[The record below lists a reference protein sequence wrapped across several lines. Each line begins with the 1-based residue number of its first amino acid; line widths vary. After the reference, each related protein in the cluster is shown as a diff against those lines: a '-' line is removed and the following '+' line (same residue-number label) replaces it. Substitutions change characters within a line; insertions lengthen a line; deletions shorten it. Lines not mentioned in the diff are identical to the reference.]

1 MIKTLYAALFAIVL
15 VSPLCSPAQAKKT
28 LKDIRLQWEILENNY
43 QGSAQTRSVLRIS
56 TTNNMTLP
64 AQGWKLYFNFARPI
78 RKQLVSGGVK
88 ITAVNGDFFYM
99 EPMPGFK
106 GLKPGTSLETEF
118 ISADWVVNKTDAP
131 SGFYL
136 ISDNAPDQYYVLPN
150 VEVVPSTKVKQ
161 MMRNAADKIPFQ
173 KPEMSYVQNK
183 GISSQHPA
191 VKIFPTPE
199 RYQEN
204 SESFELTAQVKVSA
218 DPSFATESSQLK
230 QFLSGIL
237 VKAQS
242 DHLRAGHIQLVLKDL
257 PENAYELSVTNQ
269 SITIAASTTTG
280 IFYGIQSLKTLISPE
295 VYAQKQ
301 RVVIIPGVEV
311 FDQPR
316 FGYRAFMLDVARNFQ
331 TKKQVLKLLDLM
343 ALYKLNTLHF
353 HLNDDEGWRLE
364 IPALPELTE
373 VSGKRGHTLNEQN
386 NLQPTLGSGPYTDNP
401 YGSGY
406 YTKADFIEI
415 LKYAGERHIQVIPE
429 IESPGHARAAIKA
442 MASRNDPKYLLHEPG
457 DSSVYRSVQYWN
469 DNVMNVA
476 LPSVYNFIET
486 LTTEIKVMY
495 AEAGVPL
502 KTIHYG
508 GDEVP
513 AGVWEKSPAVKQLM
527 AKHPEIKTTDD
538 LWVYYYNRVNDILKT
553 NGLYMTAWEEV
564 GTRKILKDGKK
575 ETVFNEDLLN
585 KNLHLE
591 VWNNMMGWGAE
602 DLAYTLANKGYKVIL
617 SCVTNLY
624 FDMAYQKAFDE
635 PGYYWGGYVDLDKT
649 FGFIPYDY
657 FKNTRT
663 DRMGNALSADFLAS
677 KQRLTAVGKQNI
689 VGLQGALWSE
699 TAKGPEL
706 MEYLLLPKLLGL
718 AERAWAKDPQ
728 WALENDPAK
737 FDSAYHKAWT
747 EFLNVVGKRELPRLN
762 YYAGGFN
769 YRIPTPGAIV
779 KNGSVLANL
788 QIPGFS
794 LRYTTDGSVPS
805 KNSRLYNG
813 PVKTKG
819 TIKLAAFN
827 ALGRSGRIAVVK
839 NPF

>member
-1 MIKTLYAALFAIVL
+1 MIKTLYASLFAILL
-15 VSPLCSPAQAKKT
+15 VSPLCSPAQAKKAIND
-28 LKDIRLQWEILENNY
+28 LRIQWEILENNY
-43 QGSAQTRSVLRIS
+43 LGSAQTKSVLTIS
-56 TTNNMTLP
+56 SHNTFTLP

-78 RKQLVSGGVK
+78 KKQLASGGLK
-88 ITAVNGDFFYM
+88 ITSVNGDFFYL
-99 EPMPGFK
+99 EPMPDFK
-106 GLKPGTSLETEF
+106 GLKAGESLRTAF
-118 ISADWVVNKTDAP
+118 VSGDWVVNKTDAP

-136 ISDNAPDQYYVLPN
+136 VWDDAPEQYQVLPA
-150 VEVVPSTKVKQ
+150 VVAIPSTKTKQ
-161 MMRNAADKIPFQ
+161 FMRNAADKIPFQ
-173 KPEMSYVQNK
+173 TPEITYAQNA
-183 GISSQHPA
+183 GISAQQPV
-191 VKIFPTPE
+191 VKIFPTPV

-204 SESFELTAQVKVSA
+204 AQSFALSAQVKILA
-218 DPSFATESSQLK
+218 DPSFGREAGLLK
-230 QFLSGIL
+230 QFLSAIL

-242 DHLRAGHIQLVLKDL
+242 DNLHAGQIQLVLKDL
-257 PENAYELSVTNQ
+257 PENAYELQVSNE
-269 SITIAASTTTG
+269 SIRIAAATPTG
-280 IFYGIQSLKTLISPE
+280 IFYGIQSLKSLISPDA
-295 VYAQKQ
+295 YAQKQ
-301 RVVIIPGVEV
+301 RVVRVQGVEV

-343 ALYKLNTLHF
+343 ALYKLNTFHF

-364 IPALPELTE
+364 IPALPELTQ
-373 VSGKRGHTLNEQN
+373 VSGKRGHNLSEEH

-406 YTKADFIEI
+406 YTRADYIEI
-415 LKYAGERHIQVIPE
+415 LKYAADRHIQVIPE

-486 LTTEIKVMY
+486 LTTEIKAMY
-495 AEAGVPL
+495 DEAGAPL

-513 AGVWEKSPAVKQLM
+513 AGVWEKSPAVKLLM
-527 AKHPEIKTTDD
+527 SKHPEIQTPDD
-538 LWVYYYNRVNDILKT
+538 LWVYYYNRVNDILKSH
-553 NGLYMTAWEEV
+553 GLYMTAWEEV
-564 GTRKILKDGKK
+564 GTRKVLKDGRK
-575 ETVFNEDLLN
+575 ETVFNEDMLG
-585 KNLHLE
+585 KDLHLD

-624 FDMAYQKAFDE
+624 FDMAYQKDFDE
-635 PGYYWGGYVDLDKT
+635 PGYYWGGYVDLDKV

-657 FKNTRT
+657 FKNTKT
-663 DRMGNALSADFLAS
+663 DRMGNLLSADFLAS
-677 KQRLTAVGKQNI
+677 KQRLTAEGKQNI
-689 VGLQGALWSE
+689 IGLQAALWSE

-706 MEYLLLPKLLGL
+706 MEYLILPKLLGL
-718 AERAWAKDPQ
+718 AERAWSKDPQ
-728 WALENDPAK
+728 WAIENDPAK
-737 FDSAYHKAWT
+737 FDTAYQKAWS
-747 EFLNVVGKRELPRLN
+747 EFLNVIGKRELPRLS

-794 LRYTTDGSVPS
+794 IRYTTDGSAPS
-805 KNSRLYNG
+805 KQSKLYTG
-813 PVKTKG
+813 PVKVSG
-819 TIKLAAFN
+819 TVKLAAFN
-827 ALGRSGRIAVVK
+827 ATGRSGRIAVVK